1 MKIQVEFMR
10 ADGTRPRNANGR
22 VSRHLRSPV
31 FAFLGLRPVMA
42 HHTREEDELLRQAA
56 AGRRCIVE
64 IGVAEGASAAALRS
78 AMALDGTLYLIDP
91 FHLSRWKPMNG
102 MKRTAGRAVGTASRG
117 QVVWIEKFSDDAIS
131 GWNTPI
137 DLLFVDGDH
146 QEEAVARDW
155 KNWSRFVVAGGLA
168 VFHDA
173 RVFEGGWT
181 APDWGPVRL
190 VNRLFRNGGTPGWRI
205 VREVHSTVVVESV
218 R

>member
-1 MKIQVEFMR
+1 MPV
-10 ADGTRPRNANGR
+10 GSTRPVDANGQ
-22 VSRHLRSPV
+22 VSRHLSSPV

-42 HHTREEDELLRQAA
+42 QHTREEDELLRQAA
-56 AGRRCIVE
+56 AGQTCIVE

-78 AMALDGTLYLIDP
+78 TMALDGTLYLIDP
-91 FHLSRWKPMNG
+91 FHLSRWKPING
-102 MKRTAGRAVGTASRG
+102 MKRTARRAVGAVPRG
-117 QVVWIEKFSDDAIS
+117 RVVWIEKFSDDAIP
-131 GWNTPI
+131 GWSTPI

-155 KNWSRFVVAGGLA
+155 KNWSQFVVAGGLV

-173 RVFEGGWT
+173 RAFEGGWT

-190 VNRLFRNGGTPGWRI
+190 VNRLFRNGGTSGWRI
-205 VREVHSTVVVESV
+205 ICEVHSMVVVESV